1 MATTTPNNGWPVPTS
16 TDLVKNGATAI
27 EALGDAIDAT
37 LGVYSASGFSLVA
50 KNTFTNVS
58 SYTLPTNTF
67 TSTYENY
74 RVIIQAKSTTAN
86 QSASVRL
93 VTSGTPNTGAI
104 YNKQHLDVYGG
115 TASAAQYNGQTSLSD
130 LFVVSNGVECYTT
143 FDIFSPQLATYTGIS
158 CIQNNNS
165 SATASQLR
173 LQVYNTT
180 VTTVFDSIQLYPNT
194 SGNIT
199 GYVTVYGYKKS

>member
-1 MATTTPNNGWPVPTS
+1 MATTTTNNAWPIPQS
-16 TDLVKNGATAI
+16 TDLVKDGATAI
-27 EALGDAIDAT
+27 ASLGSAIDTT
-37 LGVYSASGFSLVA
+37 LGVYGSPGLSFVS
-50 KNTFTNVS
+50 KNTFTNVAT
-58 SYTLPTNTF
+58 YTLPTNTF

-93 VTSGTPNTGAI
+93 VTSGTPNSGAI

-130 LFVVSNGVECYTT
+130 LFVISNGVECYTT
-143 FDIFSPQLATYTGIS
+143 FDIFSPQLATYTGIT

-165 SATASQLR
+165 SASASQFR

-180 VTTVFDSIQLYPNT
+180 VTTVFDSLYLFPNT

>member
-1 MATTTPNNGWPVPTS
+1 MGNTANNNWPTPVAS
-16 TDLVKNGATAI
+16 DLVKDGWEAI
-27 EALGDAIDAT
+27 KDLGDAIDTT

-50 KNTFTNVS
+50 KNSFTNVAT
-58 SYTLPTNTF
+58 YTLPANTF

-86 QSASVRL
+86 QNASVRL
-93 VTSGTPNTGAI
+93 VTSGTPNSGAI

-115 TASAAQYNGQTSLSD
+115 TANAAQYNGQTSLSD

-180 VTTVFDSIQLYPNT
+180 VTTVFDSLYLFPNT

>member
-1 MATTTPNNGWPVPTS
+1 MATTTTNNAWPIPQS
-16 TDLVKNGATAI
+16 TDLVKDGATAI
-27 EALGDAIDAT
+27 ASLGSAIDTT
-37 LGVYSASGFSLVA
+37 LGVYGSPGLSLVS
-50 KNTFTNVS
+50 KNTFTNVAT
-58 SYTLPTNTF
+58 YTLPTNTF

-93 VTSGTPNTGAI
+93 VTSGTPNSGAI

-143 FDIFSPQLATYTGIS
+143 FDIFSPQLSTYTGVT

-165 SATASQLR
+165 SASASQLR

-180 VTTVFDSIQLYPNT
+180 VTTVFDSLYLFPNT